1 MLSTVSTHFARAH
14 VDPRSFATSLYMP
27 PGRKAGGLQVCWV
40 AYIHMYIGL
49 AKALATLQR
58 CSLISLFLAL
68 NEIKNSAFLA

>member
-1 MLSTVSTHFARAH
+1 MDGILCSSQNVS
-14 VDPRSFATSLYMP
+14 DSL
-27 PGRKAGGLQVCWV
+27 GLQVCWV

-68 NEIKNSAFLA
+68 NEIKNLAFLA